1 MKCSS
6 PHPADLKTL
15 LHKKLPLAQWPSVIE
30 RSSCNNSS
38 LVSTQG
44 TETFPKN
51 PGGTEEGDSGTKAK
65 QLQVTLNSHWGAAG
79 LMFELHGHVF
89 LWSFFLWTGLFV
101 LERGL
106 AQLRGCVRCK
116 AGSEVCASVSLA
128 QTETVCL
135 SRWAGRCFFFS
146 ACDFSAQIQRHL
158 QEAEKKV
165 LPQEQLSKALDYF
178 YPLMEDRVETSR
190 LNVSFN
196 HF

>member
-1 MKCSS
+1 MSLSVQVLVKCSS

-15 LHKKLPLAQWPSVIE
+15 LHKKPPLAQWPSVIE

-89 LWSFFLWTGLFV
+89 LWSFFLRTGLFV

-116 AGSEVCASVSLA
+116 AGSEVCFCFTCSDRDRLFISVGWTVLFFLCLWLFSTDTEAFTGSRKKGVASRAV
-128 QTETVCL
+128 
-135 SRWAGRCFFFS
+135 
-146 ACDFSAQIQRHL
+146 
-158 QEAEKKV
+158 
-165 LPQEQLSKALDYF
+165 EQS
-178 YPLMEDRVETSR
+178 SR
-190 LNVSFN
+190 LFLSADGG
-196 HF
+196 